1 LRKKKRKEED
11 RIHTS
16 EVSKQA
22 STTSADPIFHPNSKS
37 RGRGQ
42 KNALLQSP
50 PSIPFSY
57 GCFGRPLSGS
67 WSFISPSLSRR
78 SSPPCPAPAHPRR
91 AARPPTLPCHRD
103 LHTGGRGTQAPSP
116 PATSLSTCDLRPPS
130 PREDLRGGEPWWM
143 DWAPQLPIEL
153 HRHRFSPAPPPSLC
167 CSAVRLHR
175 ILTTGDPNSRHCP
188 RCHRPRSASAWKI
201 KQPQMKSIHKSV
213 PPHVSAIENPR
224 RIVASARLETELS
237 PRAPTVELCL
247 HALSP
252 PRRRRPSSFRVCR
265 WPSSVST
272 CCHLRRQ
279 EVKFPLHALTVELSP
294 HAIAS
299 GGRGSSSLRV
309 RSAAEVGNGCGRDD
323 RPGIRNG

>member
-1 LRKKKRKEED
+1 MHSSRAPTR
-11 RIHTS
+11 
-16 EVSKQA
+16 A
-22 STTSADPIFHPNSKS
+22 PIPGAPN
-37 RGRGQ
+37 
-42 KNALLQSP
+42 P

-78 SSPPCPAPAHPRR
+78 SPPPCPAPAHPRR
-91 AARPPTLPCHRD
+91 AAWPPTLPRHRD

-130 PREDLRGGEPWWM
+130 PRDDLRGGRTM
-143 DWAPQLPIEL
+143 VDGLGTATT
-153 HRHRFSPAPPPSLC
+153 HRAPPPSIFT
-167 CSAVRLHR
+167 RTTPLHCAAALSGCAASSPPATR
-175 ILTTGDPNSRHCP
+175 TPATA
-188 RCHRPRSASAWKI
+188 PRSASAWKI
-201 KQPQMKSIHKSV
+201 KQPQ
-213 PPHVSAIENPR
+213 IENPP
-224 RIVASARLETELS
+224 RIVASARLETELP

-279 EVKFPLHALTVELSP
+279 EVEFTLRALAVELSP
-294 HAIAS
+294 HAFAS